1 MYSSVPRRPIA
12 VASAPPA
19 SEPSGAAAT
28 VKKRIVAVIRPSSRS
43 GVIACRSAR

>member
-1 MYSSVPRRPIA
+1 MT

-28 VKKRIVAVIRPSSRS
+28 VRKRIVAVIRPSSRS
-43 GVIACRSAR
+43 GVIAWRSDR